1 MIISLFKEIKENQLL
16 VKNTSKQLNEIR
28 KVVRYEERN
37 STKNTKENPN
47 LNATNEK
54 PSDRVLSCKTGLTRS
69 LQRYRSLVSP
79 ERNNLQR

>member
-16 VKNTSKQLNEIR
+16 VKNTRKQLNEIR

-37 STKNTKENPN
+37 STKENTKENPN

-69 LQRYRSLVSP
+69 LQRSRSLVSP
-79 ERNNLQR
+79 ERNNLQ